1 METYSIMIGSS
12 VSAPMAPAAFKAK
25 IRGGEIR
32 ANTQVHMRSKAAWFN
47 AKDVPLYIETIR
59 TIKAEKASQKA
70 TKARQ
75 AASVRA
81 ARKQANK
88 SKPNKTKARGSRLN
102 RPFSIENWLLD
113 TARQWIIVVYFLVTA
128 MFMLTIGAGL
138 VSIFFVPNSIMIGLL
153 GALATLVVWVMFTIG
168 YALFAAPVIALIRI
182 EKNTRN

>member
-1 METYSIMIGSS
+1 METYSIMVGSA
-12 VSAPMAPAAFKAK
+12 VSTPMTPEAFKAK
-25 IRGGEIR
+25 IRGGEIK
-32 ANTQVHMRSKAAWFN
+32 ASTQVHLRSKAAWFN
-47 AKDVPLYIETIR
+47 AKDVPLYVETIR

-75 AASVRA
+75 AASVKA
-81 ARKQANK
+81 ARKQAT
-88 SKPNKTKARGSRLN
+88 KTKARSSRLN
-102 RPFSIENWLLD
+102 KPFSIENWLLD

-138 VSIFFVPNSIMIGLL
+138 VSIFFVPNSIMISLL
-153 GALATLVVWVMFTIG
+153 GALATLLVWVMFTIG

>member
-1 METYSIMIGSS
+1 
-12 VSAPMAPAAFKAK
+12 MAPAAFKAK

-59 TIKAEKASQKA
+59 TIKGEKASQKA

-75 AASVRA
+75 AASVKA
-81 ARKQANK
+81 ARKQATM
-88 SKPNKTKARGSRLN
+88 SKQATKTKARGSRLN

-138 VSIFFVPNSIMIGLL
+138 VSIFFVPNSIMISLL

-182 EKNTRN
+182 ERNTRR